1 MTQKTLNEWQLE
13 ASAYIT
19 GGMSSSFRANQF
31 TGVPMYVEKAD
42 GARFVDLAGKEYI
55 DFFMCHGAVLLGHNR
70 PEVKEAI
77 IESLRKGY
85 FAGYDSEA
93 TIDFGRKVCKAV
105 PAAEALRFVNSGTE
119 ATLLAL
125 RLARG
130 YTGKN
135 KIVRID
141 GHFHGVHDY
150 LLSNNLASK
159 IDYTNDGTRPSKVI
173 GRTAGIPD
181 VVDQVMIVVPW
192 NNLEIIEK
200 IFKEQG
206 DEIGGIIMDI
216 IDYGNGCFLT
226 TADYL
231 QGVRKLCDSYGVVL
245 IFDEILSG
253 FKTGLTCAHGYYG
266 VTPDI
271 CPLGKALT
279 NDVPLGIVVG
289 KKKIMDKIMDP
300 IDPVI
305 SGGTFSGN
313 QLGVAAGNAVLD
325 ILAASG
331 FYEQFLSRVNTF
343 YSELQ
348 QLFIDTK
355 FPAVVQSLGAGF
367 TISVGVT
374 EPLQTYA
381 DIKKIDRELTNR
393 FFAACIDKGLYFHTD
408 FTVSAAHDVN
418 TLHEALQ
425 RINDAIKQVRS

>member
-1 MTQKTLNEWQLE
+1 MYKQLVDCQNV
-13 ASAYIT
+13 AAKFIT
-19 GGMSSSFRANQF
+19 GGMSSSFRKNAF
-31 TGVPMYVEKAD
+31 TNIPMYVERAD
-42 GARFVDLAGKEYI
+42 GARFTDLTGKEYI

-105 PAAEALRFVNSGTE
+105 PAAESLRFVNSGTE
-119 ATLLAL
+119 GTLLAL

-141 GHFHGVHDY
+141 GHFHGIHDY
-150 LLSNNLASK
+150 LLSNNLAEK
-159 IDYTNDGTRPSKVI
+159 VDYANDGTRPSKVI

-181 VVDQVMIVVPW
+181 VVDQVMIIIPW
-192 NNLEIIEK
+192 NNLELIEK

-206 DEIGGIIMDI
+206 DEISGIIMNI
-216 IDYGNGCFLT
+216 IDYNNGCFLT
-226 TADYL
+226 TTDYL
-231 QGVRKLCDSYGVVL
+231 QGVRKLCNNYGVVL

-271 CPLGKALT
+271 CILGKALT
-279 NDVPLGIVVG
+279 NGVPLGIVVG
-289 KKKIMDKIMDP
+289 KKKIMDKIIDP

-313 QLGVAAGNAVLD
+313 QLGIAAGNAVLD

-348 QLFIDTK
+348 QLFIDTE
-355 FPAVVQSLGAGF
+355 FHAVVQSLGAGF
-367 TISVGVT
+367 IINVGVT
-374 EPLQTYA
+374 KPLQTYA
-381 DIKKIDRELTNR
+381 DIKKTNRQLTNR
-393 FFAACIDKGLYFHTD
+393 FFTACIDKGLYFHTD

-425 RINDAIKQVRS
+425 RVNDAIKQVRS